1 MSGMAPWSSRSP
13 NPHTT
18 GERPN
23 ISSWSGKEKKRASVT
38 HGNAI
43 EGSKKVLHWEP
54 TIEKTGWRASK
65 ERKQSDSTNFVERLE
80 GKHGKS
86 VAVAHKKENHQLT
99 KTKQSLENLKH
110 LQDHKMD
117 QEEKKLRKLLLKP
130 SADDEVENLTFVPI
144 LPSSPPRR
152 PSAGRISF
160 LIPSHTSMPQLISQ
174 STSTLYFPA
183 SLIRYPVI
191 NPIWQSFLKN
201 ALRQIKRS
209 SDDFSTYR
217 DPDLPRTYSNYL
229 NTLKEAN
236 RRLMSDSDG
245 PDNMASTIPR
255 LNIPRRSSL
264 DPTNQFLQD
273 SFSSRKG
280 LNSKVIDPS
289 SGFQTYDRK
298 MKNLVD
304 RSPIAVAPLLK
315 PHEVLSCRYLRLSKN
330 NIQTLLKLCKEA
342 GMEVDIHPHMN
353 ESEMNANKIF
363 TQKHSVAL

>member
-110 LQDHKMD
+110 LQDHKID

-130 SADDEVENLTFVPI
+130 SADDEVENLTFVP
-144 LPSSPPRR
+144 
-152 PSAGRISF
+152 
-160 LIPSHTSMPQLISQ
+160 
-174 STSTLYFPA
+174 
-183 SLIRYPVI
+183 
-191 NPIWQSFLKN
+191 SFLKN